1 MPAYKYQGRDSS
13 GQLASGRVDADDEH
27 QAIQQLTAQGYFL
40 TMLEPDRDLKV
51 KDVKG
56 ISFKSLFRGKVT
68 ARDLSIF
75 CRQFGVLYSAGI
87 PILPTLQAI
96 RAQQGADSPMGQALQ
111 GVLERLER
119 GDGLAISM
127 RDEKAFPPILVNMVA
142 AGEVGGLLDDSLS
155 RASRYFER
163 EHQVG
168 QKVKSALTY
177 PKFVGIFS
185 LGISWF
191 LLATVLPNFASIFA
205 SFDAELPAITLF
217 MLGLSHFIVRFGWLV
232 GLSIV
237 GLFFVYRRW
246 VTTSAGKARMDRVAL
261 KMPIFG
267 KLTAMNALSRFCRTL
282 AVLTRSGVNVMGSL
296 QLAEQ
301 AVDNSVFSVAVQ
313 AAAREVG
320 AGGRIAP
327 ELERSGLFPPMVIQ
341 MISVGENSGSLDNM
355 LNQIADFY
363 DQDIM
368 TMTDQMGKMI
378 EPLVM
383 AFMAVIVGL
392 IAVSIALP
400 MMQMTNL
407 IGI

>member
-1 MPAYKYQGRDSS
+1 MPAYKYKGRDSS
-13 GQLASGRVDADDEH
+13 GQPVNGRIDADDQQ

-40 TMLEPDRDLKV
+40 TMLEQDRDLKAR
-51 KDVKG
+51 DVKG
-56 ISFKSLFRGKVT
+56 FSFKSLFRGKVT

-87 PILPTLQAI
+87 PILPTLEAI
-96 RAQQGADSPMGQALQ
+96 RAQQGVDSPLGQALKR
-111 GVLERLER
+111 VLERLEQ

-127 RDEKAFPPILVNMVA
+127 RDDKAFPPILVNMVA
-142 AGEVGGLLDDSLS
+142 AGEVGGSLDDSLS
-155 RASRYFER
+155 RAASYFER

-185 LGISWF
+185 LGITWF
-191 LLATVLPNFASIFA
+191 LLATVLPNFATIFT
-205 SFDAELPAITLF
+205 SFDAELPAITQF
-217 MLGLSHFIVRFGWLV
+217 MLNLSHFIVRFGWLV
-232 GLSIV
+232 GLAMV
-237 GLFFVYRRW
+237 GLLITYSRW
-246 VTTSAGKARMDRVAL
+246 VATSAGKGRMDRIAL
-261 KMPIFG
+261 KLPIFG
-267 KLTAMNALSRFCRTL
+267 KLTTMNSLSRFCRTL
-282 AVLTRSGVNVMGSL
+282 AVLTKSGVNVMGAL

-301 AVDNSVFSVAVQ
+301 AVDNSVFSAAVR

-368 TMTDQMGKMI
+368 TMTEQMGKMI

-400 MMQMTNL
+400 MMQMANL
-407 IGI
+407 VGI